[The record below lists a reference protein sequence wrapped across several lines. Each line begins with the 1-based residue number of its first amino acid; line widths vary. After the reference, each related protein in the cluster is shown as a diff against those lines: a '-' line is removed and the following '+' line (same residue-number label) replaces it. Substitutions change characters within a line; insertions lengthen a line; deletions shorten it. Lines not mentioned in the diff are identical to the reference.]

1 MAATEPVLTYD
12 TNTFDVFM
20 SPEEM
25 YQMGKFK
32 EAVALMN
39 HYFRLFPFLSTPCL
53 NHCFL
58 TSHSFATLVVLL
70 KKLRALSCMSL

>member
-12 TNTFDVFM
+12 TKTFDVFM

-39 HYFRLFPFLSTPCL
+39 HYFRLFPLLSTP
-53 NHCFL
+53 
-58 TSHSFATLVVLL
+58 
-70 KKLRALSCMSL
+70 